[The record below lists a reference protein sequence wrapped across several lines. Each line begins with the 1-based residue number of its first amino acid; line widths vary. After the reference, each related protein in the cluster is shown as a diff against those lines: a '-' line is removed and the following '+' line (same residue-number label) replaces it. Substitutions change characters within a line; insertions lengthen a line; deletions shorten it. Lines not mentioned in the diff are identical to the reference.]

1 MASLSNKVIS
11 IYNRKTSIRLAPA
24 EWKALDTIC
33 EREKI
38 KRKSLFE
45 VIDANRDTKLGLTYS
60 VRLFALV
67 YCRTALKQPRKKE
80 PSTDR
85 MSLIYETLK
94 GLA

>member
-1 MASLSNKVIS
+1 MASLSNRVIS

-45 VIDANRDTKLGLTYS
+45 VIDANRDAKMGLTS
-60 VRLFALV
+60 TVRLFALV
-67 YCRTALKQPRKKE
+67 YCRTALKQPQKAE
-80 PSTDR
+80 R